1 MLHDLV
7 NIFEATDVVALNF
20 IGSDKIGVGKARQ
33 HFRRLLHGRAQ
44 LIEKGA
50 GGEAFALVEFRG
62 TVAVI
67 FLATKPCHEP
77 LPHIAIEMQDQVPDA
92 VAGRVRTPPDLF
104 VCQRLHARPQ
114 PWPVLLQQLLA
125 RKLKEKHSNVLLN
138 VSHENRLPCAML
150 QERGSGAGLR
160 VRDRTDAF
168 RSGIKMVR
176 VMNTEVLTSFT
187 GRTLDGRF
195 PLLEWLGTVGQRG
208 VFRTEFEGA
217 QTQKAAI
224 WLISADAEDAQGE
237 MEAWAASAGLSHP
250 HLARLF
256 AHGRCAIDGRELL
269 YVVTEL
275 PEESLSEVLPAR
287 PLTPA
292 ETGEMLIPVL
302 DALSYLHGKGLV
314 HGHLQPSNI
323 LVIGD
328 QLKLSTDSLQCAGN
342 SINPTAA
349 PQIYDPPE
357 TETWPISAAADV
369 WSLGVTLVEALTQH
383 KPAWDKSAG
392 GDPVVPEQMPEPFAD
407 IARRCLRQAPALR
420 CTLKEI
426 KSLLAPAAVLP
437 VAEVADAAV
446 AVSQTEPSIPAEPEE
461 STQTEFEFDHALP
474 SRRTLRSVEDA
485 EESGLSKYR
494 TPLLIATAF
503 VVLVL
508 IAALLMRGHKAQ
520 PASES
525 ETQTASTGEAAGS
538 ARTPGSQTPKAKG
551 PVGKGG
557 VAQRVMP
564 DVPAPANR
572 SIRGK
577 VDVRIRV
584 KVDRAGNVSDAQ
596 VDSAGRSR
604 YFANLAQDAARK
616 WKFKPARVDGRAAS
630 SVWMLRFEFRKD
642 GADVTPVEVTP

>member
-1 MLHDLV
+1 
-7 NIFEATDVVALNF
+7 
-20 IGSDKIGVGKARQ
+20 
-33 HFRRLLHGRAQ
+33 
-44 LIEKGA
+44 
-50 GGEAFALVEFRG
+50 
-62 TVAVI
+62 
-67 FLATKPCHEP
+67 
-77 LPHIAIEMQDQVPDA
+77 
-92 VAGRVRTPPDLF
+92 
-104 VCQRLHARPQ
+104 
-114 PWPVLLQQLLA
+114 
-125 RKLKEKHSNVLLN
+125 
-138 VSHENRLPCAML
+138 ML

-195 PLLEWLGTVGQRG
+195 PLLEWLGSVGQRG

-224 WLISADAEDAQGE
+224 WLSPADAEDAQAE
-237 MEAWAASAGLSHP
+237 MEGWAASAGLSHP

-256 AHGRCAIDGRELL
+256 AYGQCAIDGRELL

-275 PEESLSEVLPAR
+275 PEESLSEVLPVR

-292 ETGEMLIPVL
+292 ETGEMLTPVL

-342 SINPTAA
+342 SIKLTAA
-349 PQIYDPPE
+349 PQIYDAPE

-369 WSLGVTLVEALTQH
+369 WSLGVTLVEALTQRT
-383 KPAWDKSAG
+383 PAWDKSAG
-392 GDPVVPEQMPEPFAD
+392 GDPVVPAQVPEPFAE

-426 KSLLAPAAVLP
+426 RALLDPSAVLP

-446 AVSQTEPSIPAEPEE
+446 AVSQTEPSIPAEPQEP
-461 STQTEFEFDHALP
+461 TPAEFEFDDALP
-474 SRRTLRSVEDA
+474 SRRTLRSVEEA
-485 EESGLSKYR
+485 QEGGPSKHR
-494 TPLLIATAF
+494 TPLLIAAAF

-508 IAALLMRGHKAQ
+508 IVALLMRGHKAQ

-525 ETQTASTGEAAGS
+525 ETQTASTGEDGSS
-538 ARTPGSQTPKAKG
+538 ARAPGSHSSSAKG
-551 PVGKGG
+551 TVVNGR

-572 SIRGK
+572 TIRGR

-584 KVDRAGNVSDAQ
+584 KVDRTGNVSDAQ
-596 VDSAGRSR
+596 VDSAGGSR
-604 YFANLAQDAARK
+604 YFAKLAQDAARK

-642 GADVTPVEVTP
+642 GAEVTPVEVTP